1 MPNFNEDV
9 NVTGQVM
16 ITRPWADWMFL
27 RQQRNV
33 DGNGGFH
40 IHNPWG
46 NSTQPQGA
54 ADRNRLEIGYR
65 TSGGQDLW
73 GHFVIHGPSGRVGIG
88 TVSPQD
94 RLHVA
99 GNVRANDLILTSDAR
114 LKTGLRPILSAK
126 RKLERLR
133 GVEFEWIEPT
143 GSTTQRGAGFVAQ
156 EVESI
161 APELVQAEGDGG
173 YLGVNLGGMLGT
185 LVEAFKELAAENG
198 ALKSRIEALERAG
211 ATPSSAESRG

>member
-1 MPNFNEDV
+1 MPNFSEDV
-9 NVTGQVM
+9 NVNGQVT

-27 RQQRNV
+27 RQARNV
-33 DGNGGFH
+33 EGNGGFH

-65 TSGGQDLW
+65 TAAGQDLW
-73 GHFVIHGPSGRVGIG
+73 GHFVIHGPTGRVGIG

-99 GNVRANDLILTSDAR
+99 GNIRATDVILTSDAR
-114 LKTGLRPILSAK
+114 LKARMRPIRGARQK
-126 RKLERLR
+126 IERLR
-133 GVEFEWIEPT
+133 GVEFEWKGD
-143 GSTTQRGAGFVAQ
+143 GSDRRTGAGFVAQ
-156 EVESI
+156 EVKSV

-185 LVEAFKELAAENG
+185 LVEAFKELAAENA
-198 ALKSRIEALERAG
+198 ALRRRVEAVERAG
-211 ATPSSAESRG
+211 GPARPAESHG